1 MLASAHQESRSV
13 KIRLVTVNEPPRP
26 GLSSSLA
33 QEAIRRSLSRR
44 QDAAENDVRRMIEV
58 GRDLLSQGSN
68 PRVADIVEA
77 ADLSND
83 AFYRYFRGKEDFVAA
98 VVEDGGHR
106 LLAYVERKMA
116 EHDGAEARLRA
127 AITAIMSQ
135 AGDPDIATATRNI
148 LTTSIGRNQ
157 RATGAR
163 LRLEAAMSDLL
174 RAPLSELGSSDP
186 DRDSRSVAAM
196 LMAQMENFLWDEHPP
211 SDEDLQHILTFV
223 KKAVARAK

>member
-1 MLASAHQESRSV
+1 M
-13 KIRLVTVNEPPRP
+13 TVNEPPRP
-26 GLSSSLA
+26 GQPSSLA

-58 GRDLLSQGSN
+58 GRSLLSEGSN

-83 AFYRYFRGKEDFVAA
+83 AFYRYFQSKEDFVAA

-116 EHDGAEARLRA
+116 DHDDPEGRLRA
-127 AITAIMSQ
+127 ALTAIMSQ
-135 AGDPDIATATRNI
+135 AGDAEIASATRNI
-148 LTTSIGRNQ
+148 LASSIGRSQ

-163 LRLEAAMSDLL
+163 IRLEAAMSGLL
-174 RAPLSELGSSDP
+174 RDSLSQIGSVDP
-186 DRDSRSVAAM
+186 DRDARSVAAM

-211 SDEDLQHILTFV
+211 TDEDLEHILTFI
-223 KKAVARAK
+223 KKAVAPAR

>member
-1 MLASAHQESRSV
+1 MRRV
-13 KIRLVTVNEPPRP
+13 NVNEPTRQDLP
-26 GLSSSLA
+26 SSLA

-58 GRDLLSQGSN
+58 GRELLSEGSN
-68 PRVADIVEA
+68 PRVADIVGA

-83 AFYRYFRGKEDFVAA
+83 AFYRYFQSKEDFVAA

-116 EHDGAEARLRA
+116 EHDRAGARLRA
-127 AITAIMSQ
+127 AVSAIMSQ
-135 AGDPDIATATRNI
+135 AGDAEIATATRNI
-148 LTTSIGRNQ
+148 LASSIGRNQ

-163 LRLEAAMSDLL
+163 NRLEAAMSGLL
-174 RAPLSELGSSDP
+174 RDPLIELGSADP
-186 DRDSRSVAAM
+186 DRDARSVAAM

-211 SDEDLQHILTFV
+211 SEDDLEHVLTFIE
-223 KKAVARAK
+223 KAVAPTR